1 MTERTLPAYS
11 QLADVTDVEYK
22 KRACGPAALA
32 MVLGASGIE
41 NPPSVDEVL
50 ARGLE
55 MNAHEEG
62 RGWRHRELAAV
73 ARTYGVHA
81 HPEDWSG
88 DPTQYAWEHLED
100 AIMRGPIIISVS
112 KEFSPS
118 LASHLVALCGM
129 DAETATVYDPF
140 RETREE
146 VRYDVP
152 LSFLK
157 EHWTQRI
164 ICVHPPT
171 K

>member
-11 QLADVTDVEYK
+11 QLLDVTDPEFK
-22 KRACGPAALA
+22 RRACGAATLA
-32 MVLGASGIE
+32 MVLGACGLE
-41 NPPSVDEVL
+41 NPPSVDDVL
-50 ARGLE
+50 ARGIELD
-55 MNAHEEG
+55 AHEEG

-88 DPTQYAWEHLED
+88 DPPQYAWEHLED
-100 AIMRGPIIISVS
+100 HVARGTVIVSVA

-118 LASHLVALCGM
+118 QASHLVALCALDGG
-129 DAETATVYDPF
+129 TATVYDPF

-146 VRYDVP
+146 VRYEVP
-152 LSFLK
+152 LAFLK

-164 ICVHPPT
+164 ICVHPPAR
-171 K
+171 